1 MFAKFLILARADGA
15 PTFGVARQE
24 AVNHHIGIATNGR
37 SEMGII
43 IKHQAVMAYVFNTVT
58 GFGHRT
64 QRHHLDH
71 PLLFFAF
78 HVFEQTVKALA
89 DVFLRTFGANFITKL
104 GDKPAQRDQLLGIRD
119 VVYTVGKDFR
129 FLAARHSA
137 NVLGHG
143 AVGQQHKLLDEFVC
157 ILGQSYKG
165 RDGVPFVIDFKTY
178 LRAVETYG
186 PVFETFAPQL
196 FSQSVERNKLG
207 GVLAYGRRSFD
218 HFGMLARR
226 GQIFRTRLAVLLE
239 NVLHFFVNKAT
250 VGTDNGMG

>member
-1 MFAKFLILARADGA
+1 
-15 PTFGVARQE
+15 
-24 AVNHHIGIATNGR
+24 
-37 SEMGII
+37 
-43 IKHQAVMAYVFNTVT
+43 MAYVFNTVT

-89 DVFLRTFGANFITKL
+89 DVFLRTFGANFISKL

-207 GVLAYGRRSFD
+207 GVLTYGRRSFD

-250 VGTDNGMG
+250 VGADNGMG